1 MPRLIP
7 SSSRLGRWLRFGRS
21 HVRLEIAHAQ
31 RLLRTRIPG
40 SKLRVQQA
48 VGVLFAG
55 AVAVGA
61 AQFVPE
67 ALPREARLMAG
78 IFVLA
83 ALLWTTEALPLF
95 ATALLVIALEVVL
108 LANPGD
114 WPGLGFTGAET
125 PPYQTFLAPLASPII
140 YLFLGGFIV
149 ARAAVKEGVDASLAS
164 LVLRLFQGR
173 PRLVMLGLMIATATF
188 SMFMSNTAT
197 TAMMITLVGPMLVQI
212 PKDDPVRRG
221 LLLSV
226 PFAANIGGMGTPV
239 ASPPNAVALGVLAE
253 SGLAISFGAWMLIAV
268 PLGAVLLVIAWL
280 LIQRLYP
287 AQTAGLHL
295 QPITSRLTGRGYVV
309 LAVALSTI
317 ALWLAEPWHGL
328 PTAVVALLPVVAFT
342 SLGVLN
348 RYDFDALQWNV
359 LVLIAGGLALGVGM
373 RLTGLD
379 VALVQ
384 ALPTGGATALLIL
397 TAGTLVLSTF
407 MSNTAAANLVL
418 PIGIS
423 LAMATGDPASGI
435 EVALC
440 IALVA
445 SSAMALPVSTPPN
458 AIAYAQG
465 ELTTRDMV
473 MAGTIVSLL
482 ALALIAGLGPFVIG
496 YWIR

>member
-1 MPRLIP
+1 
-7 SSSRLGRWLRFGRS
+7 
-21 HVRLEIAHAQ
+21 
-31 RLLRTRIPG
+31 
-40 SKLRVQQA
+40 
-48 VGVLFAG
+48 
-55 AVAVGA
+55 
-61 AQFVPE
+61 
-67 ALPREARLMAG
+67 
-78 IFVLA
+78 
-83 ALLWTTEALPLF
+83 
-95 ATALLVIALEVVL
+95 
-108 LANPGD
+108 
-114 WPGLGFTGAET
+114 
-125 PPYQTFLAPLASPII
+125 
-140 YLFLGGFIV
+140 
-149 ARAAVKEGVDASLAS
+149 
-164 LVLRLFQGR
+164 
-173 PRLVMLGLMIATATF
+173 
-188 SMFMSNTAT
+188 
-197 TAMMITLVGPMLVQI
+197 
-212 PKDDPVRRG
+212 
-221 LLLSV
+221 
-226 PFAANIGGMGTPV
+226 
-239 ASPPNAVALGVLAE
+239 
-253 SGLAISFGAWMLIAV
+253 
-268 PLGAVLLVIAWL
+268 
-280 LIQRLYP
+280 
-287 AQTAGLHL
+287 LHL

-317 ALWLAEPWHGL
+317 ALWLTEPWHGL

-348 RYDFDALQWNV
+348 RHDFDALQWNV

-418 PIGIS
+418 PIGVS
-423 LAMATGDPASGI
+423 LAMAMGDAASGI

>member
-1 MPRLIP
+1 MPRLVP
-7 SSSRLGRWLRFGRS
+7 TPSRLGRWLRFGRT
-21 HVRLEIAHAQ
+21 HIRMEVAHAQ
-31 RLLRTRIPG
+31 RLLRARIPG

-48 VGVLFAG
+48 VGVVFAG
-55 AVAVGA
+55 AVAVA
-61 AQFVPE
+61 VAQFVPE
-67 ALPREARLMAG
+67 SLPREVRLMAG

-83 ALLWTTEALPLF
+83 ALLWSTEALPLF

-108 LANPGD
+108 LANPGG
-114 WPGLGFTGAET
+114 WPGLGFADEP
-125 PPYQTFLAPLASPII
+125 PPYETFLAPLASPMI

-164 LVLRLFQGR
+164 LVLRLFRGR

-197 TAMMITLVGPMLVQI
+197 TAMMITLVGPMLAQI
-212 PKDDPVRRG
+212 PKTDPVRRG

-239 ASPPNAVALGVLAE
+239 ASPPNAVAVGVLAE
-253 SGLAISFGAWMLIAV
+253 FGLRISFGTWMLIAV
-268 PLGAVLLVIAWL
+268 PLGTLLLVATWL
-280 LIQRLYP
+280 LIVRLYP
-287 AQTAGLHL
+287 AATPGLHL
-295 QPITSRLTGRGYVV
+295 EPITSRLTGRGVVV
-309 LAVALSTI
+309 LSVALATI
-317 ALWLAEPWHGL
+317 LLWLTEPWHGL

-348 RYDFDALQWNV
+348 RHDFDALQWNV
-359 LVLIAGGLALGVGM
+359 LVLIAGGLAIGVGM
-373 RLTGLD
+373 RITGLD
-379 VALVQ
+379 VLLVQ

-418 PIGIS
+418 PIGVS
-423 LAMATGDPASGI
+423 LALAAGDGTSGFV
-435 EVALC
+435 VALC
-440 IALVA
+440 IALAA

-465 ELTTRDMV
+465 ELTTRDLV
-473 MAGTIVSLL
+473 WAGTIVSAL
-482 ALALIAGLGPFVIG
+482 ALVLIAGLGPYVIG
-496 YWIR
+496 FWIR